1 METIV
6 RKTIE
11 ENIQMEE
18 SIIRMSEPLQEK
30 TTKLNNL
37 DNCDDKKKI
46 AFLKT
51 EL

>member
-11 ENIQMEE
+11 ENIQMAE

-30 TTKLNNL
+30 ATKINSL
-37 DNCDDKKKI
+37 DSCDDKKKI
-46 AFLKT
+46 ASLKT

>member
-1 METIV
+1 MESVI

-11 ENIQMEE
+11 ENIQMAE

-30 TTKLNNL
+30 TTKLNGL
-37 DNCDDKKKI
+37 DSCEDKKKI
-46 AFLKT
+46 ASLKM